1 MGIKLR
7 AAATT
12 AVFLW
17 GIISETIDKGTN
29 RKQ

>member
-1 MGIKLR
+1 MSIKPR
-7 AAATT
+7 TAADT

-17 GIISETIDKGTN
+17 EFISETIDKGTN